1 MWTKLAIAV
10 PTVVVAIVL
19 TFAPVFAQEP
29 RTDPVVNERTTVVD
43 RDETNQPEFGW
54 LGLLGLVGLGGLLKR
69 DRHDQ
74 HRTDRPAHRQ

>member
-29 RTDPVVNERTTVVD
+29 RTDPAVNDRTTVAD
-43 RDETNQPEFGW
+43 RDETNRPEFGW
-54 LGLLGLVGLGGLLKR
+54 LGILNLVGLGGLLRR

-74 HRTDRPAHRQ
+74 HRTDRAAHK